1 MHIDANDVFWMVRID
16 SDAVKVDFDNARASL
31 HVGKLDVFDDHDIA
45 NSLTLGLGLP
55 GGLGFPYP
63 PIPSVF
69 PSQATVSFDVE
80 WNGVLAMAQI
90 QNSAQRFKGSFFQT
104 PATIQWSAQQ
114 PGFLFQSEAPD
125 PSRNLISVLGREQNG
140 VFF

>member
-1 MHIDANDVFWMVRID
+1 MHIDVNDVFWMIRVD
-16 SDAVKVDFDNARASL
+16 SDAVKVDFDDARASL
-31 HVGKLDVFDDHDIA
+31 HVSKLDVFDDHDIA

-63 PIPSVF
+63 QIPPVF
-69 PSQATVSFDVE
+69 PSHAIVSFDVE
-80 WNGVLAMAQI
+80 WNGVLAMAEI
-90 QNSAQRFKGSFFQT
+90 QNGSQQFKGSFLET
-104 PATIQWSAQQ
+104 PTTIQWSAQQ

-125 PSRNLISVLGREQNG
+125 PSRNLVSVVGREKNG